1 MKLGFVAA
9 IAIATSLAL
18 SACSGESVSMPSS
31 SESSTAIE
39 RNAAPQGTI
48 PVSVENQLKDW
59 WGSDGIPITWKVSE
73 VDNFD
78 WEGNRRPDHAPPNGF
93 QGLMQKSFSG
103 SYQAFLEGNPVAQ
116 KTPFV
121 LTPVA
126 SIDSESVELTPIRF
140 FGTNSAISAAGIVCR
155 SPSGIDGARGS
166 GGTVVVTASLSQ
178 RTSRGLLMYDV
189 VMDCTSSDTMS
200 AVIRNYQKP

>member
-1 MKLGFVAA
+1 MKLGFVTA
-9 IAIATSLAL
+9 IAITTSLAL

-39 RNAAPQGTI
+39 RNAAPRGTI
-48 PVSVENQLKDW
+48 PVAVENQLKDW
-59 WGSDGIPITWKVSE
+59 WGADGIPITWKVSE

-78 WEGNRRPDHAPPNGF
+78 WEGNKRPDHAPPNGF
-93 QGLMQKSFSG
+93 QGLVQNSFAG
-103 SYQAFLEGNPVAQ
+103 SYQALLQANTIST
-116 KTPFV
+116 KTRFV

-126 SIDSESVELTPIRF
+126 SIENESVDLAPIVF
-140 FGTNSAISAAGIVCR
+140 FGTNSTISAAGIVCR
-155 SPSGIDGARGS
+155 SSSGIDGARGS

-178 RTSRGLLMYDV
+178 GTSRGLLMYDV
-189 VMDCTSSDTMS
+189 VMDCTSSDTLS